1 MNLYDYIGRSRTSR
15 RLAPVFSQPLLIIQ
29 LNQILAAQMK
39 TARRKKIKQTYL
51 NIFKMIIGTSVLF
64 SLVNIIRQHRMT
76 ALLLAAVFSIS
87 SSLILVVITLIHLA
101 VVRNRPSYLVFADK
115 GICAAGD
122 FHTWNSPGDKLD
134 SIIIEDNILKISYSK
149 MKPSGRRTHLV
160 EIPILDENQK
170 EITSI
175 IMYYQRQQQV

>member
-1 MNLYDYIGRSRTSR
+1 MNLYDYIGRSRISR

-39 TARRKKIKQTYL
+39 TARHKKIKQTYL

-134 SIIIEDNILKISYSK
+134 SIIIEDNILKISYTFVAK
-149 MKPSGRRTHLV
+149 THRLAYGMKAT
-160 EIPILDENQK
+160 ILWVDFNIEQTYDIRIK
-170 EITSI
+170 
-175 IMYYQRQQQV
+175 R